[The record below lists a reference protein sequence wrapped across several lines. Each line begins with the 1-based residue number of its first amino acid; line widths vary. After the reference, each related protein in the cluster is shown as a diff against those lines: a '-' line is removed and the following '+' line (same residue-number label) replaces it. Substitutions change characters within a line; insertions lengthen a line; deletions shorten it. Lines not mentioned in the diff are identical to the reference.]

1 MINYVALPP
10 LMLGCFTF
18 LMMMIIHEKKK
29 GTAAFFRE
37 TQTHKKILRSKS
49 KGEEKGTKS
58 EEQTAS
64 RNAEKQLFR
73 NPATEVRHGLSKGFR
88 YSR

>member
-37 TQTHKKILRSKS
+37 TQTHKKINRREKS
-49 KGEEKGTKS
+49 KEQNLKNKRLRGTR
-58 EEQTAS
+58 
-64 RNAEKQLFR
+64 RNSCFVILRQKCD
-73 NPATEVRHGLSKGFR
+73 TD
-88 YSR
+88 